1 MSTGA
6 KYQRNYDSSNEYM
19 EDILKAKRYLTI
31 GCIVL
36 FLAITLLKS
45 FYTVNSQECVVLL
58 TFGKAQEVMDPG
70 AHFKIPYIQKVKRV
84 TKEIL
89 GMNIG
94 YSSNNESILKESMMI
109 TRDFNIVNVDFYIEY
124 RVTDPVKALYR
135 SDCVDDVL
143 KNLAQSYIRDTVGLY
158 QIDEV
163 LTSGKNEIQAAVKE
177 KLVNRLAKDNLGIQV
192 LNVTIQDSELPTND
206 VSTAFKNVENAKQEK
221 DKKLNEAAMYEN
233 EQLPAARTK
242 ADAILKDAAAYK
254 AERIN
259 EATGQV
265 VRYNEMYEEYVKF
278 PQITK
283 ERMFF
288 ETIESLL
295 PNKKVIIDNG
305 DGTQKLLPLDSLVTT
320 SEKQN

>member
-1 MSTGA
+1 
-6 KYQRNYDSSNEYM
+6 
-19 EDILKAKRYLTI
+19 
-31 GCIVL
+31 
-36 FLAITLLKS
+36 
-45 FYTVNSQECVVLL
+45 
-58 TFGKAQEVMDPG
+58 
-70 AHFKIPYIQKVKRV
+70 
-84 TKEIL
+84 
-89 GMNIG
+89 
-94 YSSNNESILKESMMI
+94 
-109 TRDFNIVNVDFYIEY
+109 
-124 RVTDPVKALYR
+124 VTDPVKALYR

-177 KLVNRLAKDNLGIQV
+177 KLVNRLAKDDLGIQV

>member
-109 TRDFNIVNVDFYIEY
+109 TRDFNI
-124 RVTDPVKALYR
+124 
-135 SDCVDDVL
+135 C
-143 KNLAQSYIRDTVGLY
+143 
-158 QIDEV
+158 
-163 LTSGKNEIQAAVKE
+163 
-177 KLVNRLAKDNLGIQV
+177 
-192 LNVTIQDSELPTND
+192 
-206 VSTAFKNVENAKQEK
+206 
-221 DKKLNEAAMYEN
+221 
-233 EQLPAARTK
+233 
-242 ADAILKDAAAYK
+242 
-254 AERIN
+254 
-259 EATGQV
+259 
-265 VRYNEMYEEYVKF
+265 
-278 PQITK
+278 
-283 ERMFF
+283 
-288 ETIESLL
+288 
-295 PNKKVIIDNG
+295 
-305 DGTQKLLPLDSLVTT
+305 
-320 SEKQN
+320 

>member
-177 KLVNRLAKDNLGIQV
+177 KLVNRLAKDDLGIQV

>member
-1 MSTGA
+1 M
-6 KYQRNYDSSNEYM
+6 
-19 EDILKAKRYLTI
+19 
-31 GCIVL
+31 
-36 FLAITLLKS
+36 
-45 FYTVNSQECVVLL
+45 
-58 TFGKAQEVMDPG
+58 
-70 AHFKIPYIQKVKRV
+70 
-84 TKEIL
+84 
-89 GMNIG
+89 
-94 YSSNNESILKESMMI
+94 
-109 TRDFNIVNVDFYIEY
+109 
-124 RVTDPVKALYR
+124 TDPVKALYR

-177 KLVNRLAKDNLGIQV
+177 KLVNRLAKDDLGIQV